1 MCIFIIKDIRLMNSE
16 DVLYSTALIDGGDKT
31 IDIDRVYEENLADI
45 VFRRKH
51 TFTCPCCGLEMMAV
65 LGDIR
70 ARHFRHEGT
79 TCDPNYYLHSTA
91 EQVFYEEYKKCLDE
105 GKPFIITVY
114 SEIRCLDECSIS
126 NKQDC
131 PKRFKEQ
138 TINLTEIY
146 SRISPETKVFIND
159 RYRRPDLLLESET
172 GKQLWVEIWVSHRT
186 EENKRKDGDILE
198 IKIESKEDIH
208 NIRSHVLTQRN
219 PHDDSI
225 RYYLKEECQSPE
237 IGEPQSQSERDT
249 LIHEPIVG
257 NTNLAQRNR
266 KAEDTPYPTIP
277 HSGPIESPKISLE
290 TNGLRDIFNTGVPE
304 FVKSV
309 KPEWIDLGLPS
320 GTLWSKEYM
329 GSMSLDKA
337 QECFPGMIP
346 SPEQFEELVNSCK
359 AIGIYPAGFIGPNGT
374 RLEMYEGDFW
384 TNRELDNNHAVVF
397 HREILSCF
405 SRSLSTSTRLMGN
418 CFAKSEKNMMLCV
431 RLTKRK

>member
-1 MCIFIIKDIRLMNSE
+1 MNVCIFTIKDIRHMNSE
-16 DVLYSTALIDGGDKT
+16 DVLYSTALIDGGEET

-45 VFRRKH
+45 VYRKKH

-79 TCDPNYYLHSTA
+79 TCDPNFYLHSTA

-105 GKPFIITVY
+105 GKPFIITVF
-114 SEIRCLDECSIS
+114 SEIRCVEDCSII

-138 TINLTEIY
+138 TINLTEVY
-146 SRISPETKVFIND
+146 SKISPETKVLING

-208 NIRSHVLTQRN
+208 KIRSHVLIQRN
-219 PHDDSI
+219 PQDDTI
-225 RYYLKEECQSPE
+225 RYYHKEECQFPE
-237 IGEPQSQSERDT
+237 TGDSQRQIEKDA
-249 LIHEPIVG
+249 PIWEL
-257 NTNLAQRNR
+257 NN
-266 KAEDTPYPTIP
+266 
-277 HSGPIESPKISLE
+277 
-290 TNGLRDIFNTGVPE
+290 LRDILIAGVPE
-304 FVKSV
+304 FIKSV
-309 KPEWIDLGLPS
+309 RPEWIDLGLPS

-337 QECFPGMIP
+337 QEYFPGMIP

-384 TNRELDNNHAVVF
+384 TNRELDENQAVVF
-397 HREILSCF
+397 HREFLSIF
-405 SRSLSTSTRLMGN
+405 TRSVKASPRIKGN
-418 CFAKSEKNMMLCV
+418 CFAKADSKMVLCV